1 MSLSIKT
8 SILSLILVTSL
19 GILPSA
25 VSAYVDYGTYYQTP
39 APHSQLYYQ
48 PMYAYASS
56 PVLNHQVSAPQQNQ
70 YSYNSYP
77 QQNYYPQQQYSQYGQ
92 YSQPYTQQYQ
102 PQQYSYNQYPQYN
115 SYPYSSYSQ
124 PWNQGYSNY
133 SNGWSGQGVNM
144 YGQNV
149 PYSYGYPTGETVPLI
164 GGPLCDFPD
173 YDGRALCGSNPN
185 QYIYDPWTGSW
196 Y

>member
-1 MSLSIKT
+1 MSELIKT
-8 SILSLILVTSL
+8 SISSLILVTVFFAT
-19 GILPSA
+19 PHR

-39 APHSQLYYQ
+39 APHSELYYQ

-70 YSYNSYP
+70 YLYNSYP
-77 QQNYYPQQQYSQYGQ
+77 QTQNYHSQQYASQYQ
-92 YSQPYTQQYQ
+92 QPYTQQWYQ
-102 PQQYSYNQYPQYN
+102 PQQYSYPQY
-115 SYPYSSYSQ
+115 SYGQWNPTSPNYANAPY
-124 PWNQGYSNY
+124 
-133 SNGWSGQGVNM
+133 GQGVNM

-164 GGPLCDFPD
+164 GGQLCEFPD